1 MPKVLSI
8 IPKLK
13 ESEQGAHSAH
23 GTQVL
28 LDDGSR
34 LEGVTKVTLVAEV
47 GKVWKAIIE
56 VNPINQLQIDAQL
69 SELKVNETPKT
80 PNKTAGDDTEGTKV
94 NQASQ

>member
-13 ESEQGAHSAH
+13 ESERGAHSVH

-47 GKVWKAIIE
+47 GNVWKAIIE

-80 PNKTAGDDTEGTKV
+80 SNQTAGDDT
-94 NQASQ
+94 QAAKA

>member
-47 GKVWKAIIE
+47 GNVWKAIIE

-80 PNKTAGDDTEGTKV
+80 SNKTAGDDTQATKT
-94 NQASQ
+94 

>member
-1 MPKVLSI
+1 M
-8 IPKLK
+8 
-13 ESEQGAHSAH
+13 
-23 GTQVL
+23 

-47 GKVWKAIIE
+47 GSVWKAIIE

-80 PNKTAGDDTEGTKV
+80 PNQTAGDDT
-94 NQASQ
+94 QAAKT

>member
-13 ESEQGAHSAH
+13 ESERGAHSAH

-47 GKVWKAIIE
+47 GSVWKAIIE

-80 PNKTAGDDTEGTKV
+80 SNQTAGDDT
-94 NQASQ
+94 QAAKT

>member
-13 ESEQGAHSAH
+13 ESERGAHSAH

-47 GKVWKAIIE
+47 GSVWKAIIE

-80 PNKTAGDDTEGTKV
+80 SNKTAGDDT
-94 NQASQ
+94 QAAKT

>member
-1 MPKVLSI
+1 MPKIVSI

-13 ESEQGAHSAH
+13 ESERGAHSAH

-47 GKVWKAIIE
+47 GNVWKAIIE

-80 PNKTAGDDTEGTKV
+80 AKQTTGDDTEGTETT
-94 NQASQ
+94 